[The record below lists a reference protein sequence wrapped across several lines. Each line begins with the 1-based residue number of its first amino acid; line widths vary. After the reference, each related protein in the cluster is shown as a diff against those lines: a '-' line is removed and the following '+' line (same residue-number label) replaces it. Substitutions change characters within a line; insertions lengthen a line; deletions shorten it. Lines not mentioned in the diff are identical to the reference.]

1 MGKLKEAYW
10 RDACAEYIKRLGAD
24 CKCEVTEL
32 PESRL
37 GDAPSDKEIQN
48 ALSQEAKAMESLL
61 SAKGSYNIAMCIEGR
76 QLTSVELS
84 EKLGDLA
91 VAGYSTVNF
100 VIGSSF
106 GIAEEAKQRCDMRLS
121 MSKLTFPHQ
130 LARVMLLEQIYRAFM
145 IAKNTRYHK

>member
-1 MGKLKEAYW
+1 
-10 RDACAEYIKRLGAD
+10 
-24 CKCEVTEL
+24 
-32 PESRL
+32 
-37 GDAPSDKEIQN
+37 
-48 ALSQEAKAMESLL
+48 MEGYL

-84 EKLGDLA
+84 EKLNA
-91 VAGYSTVNF
+91 VAVGGYSTVNF

-106 GIAEEAKQRCDMRLS
+106 GIAEEVKQRCDLRLS

-145 IAKNTRYHK
+145 ISKNTRYHK